1 MAGFSL
7 ETPAR
12 AEDVR
17 PAYFFYGE
25 DLFPARQFVGDL
37 RRLWTGAQ
45 GEPVQA
51 ETFNLAAHRWGD
63 VLDAA
68 KNMPFFFSPWRVLVV
83 EGKGAGQEDLSA
95 AEAAAFRDYFA
106 SPAPRT
112 TIVVLFEGN
121 IRKTKPLAK
130 AFSALPES
138 VARIEEIKLLKDR
151 ELRPLVAERFD
162 ALGKRVTPE
171 AVERILDITESDFAR
186 IDSEVEKIAIYIGPK
201 KTVEA
206 DDVTALSS
214 MKNFQNWELDEALQ
228 EIDVEKA
235 LIILDGFFNEG
246 VVPQLIMGTLVAFFR
261 NLLLAKAGQREGR
274 DPKEI
279 FQEIKPQISEKFGG
293 FYRTK
298 LRQYFDLLGRIT
310 DTDIL
315 RWLSELEEMD
325 RRIKSTG
332 ISPKEMI
339 QAFVVSFGRKTAGRR
354 VNSPGKR

>member
-1 MAGFSL
+1 MAGSSF

-25 DLFPARQFVGDL
+25 DLFSARQFVGDL
-37 RRLWTGAQ
+37 GRLGTGTQ
-45 GEPVQA
+45 GEPV
-51 ETFNLAAHRWGD
+51 EVESFNLSSHGWGD
-63 VLDAA
+63 ILDAA

-83 EGKGAGQEDLSA
+83 EGKGAGQEDLTA

-112 TIVVLFEGN
+112 TIIVLFEGN

-138 VARIEEIKLLKDR
+138 VARIEEIKPLKDR

-162 ALGKRVTPE
+162 ALGKRATPE

-228 EIDVEKA
+228 DVNVERA
-235 LIILDGFFNEG
+235 LVILEALFDEG
-246 VVPQLIMGTLVAFFR
+246 MAPQLIMGTFVTFFR

-274 DPKEI
+274 DVKEI
-279 FQEIKPQISEKFGG
+279 FREIKPQISEKFGG
-293 FYRTK
+293 FYQK
-298 LRQYFDLLGRIT
+298 MLGEYFALLGRIK
-310 DTDIL
+310 DADLL
-315 RWLSELEEMD
+315 RWLTELEDMD
-325 RRIKSTG
+325 RKIKSTNAL
-332 ISPKEMI
+332 PKEMI

-354 VNSPGKR
+354 VNSPGRR